1 MRKSLP
7 IFAYREALLEA
18 IAEHQVSAVD
28 VSVRCDVGVSA
39 GVWCGCV
46 CRGVVWVCLQGCG
59 VGVSAGCGVG
69 VSAGVWCGCVCRVW
83 CGCVCKV

>member
-1 MRKSLP
+1 MG
-7 IFAYREALLEA
+7 
-18 IAEHQVSAVD
+18 VSAGCGVD

-59 VGVSAGCGVG
+59 VGVGVSARMCLQGV
-69 VSAGVWCGCVCRVW
+69 VFASAGVWCVCSIYPYLPTDPHH
-83 CGCVCKV
+83 